1 MQLFISI
8 REIKDIKLFSFPTNF
23 FFLSFF
29 QSLCPII
36 TCVLP
41 VLLFYILYYH
51 YILLYFYIIFLIFY
65 FSISFSGPSSAEVFI
80 RSMFY
85 QPRPSLSV
93 ESRAILS
100 LLSCFK
106 RHDNKNNIFSRSF
119 PVDI

>member
-1 MQLFISI
+1 MQFFISMDI
-8 REIKDIKLFSFPTNF
+8 KEIKFFSFTSNF
-23 FFLSFF
+23 FFSFF
-29 QSLCPII
+29 FSISLSYHYMC
-36 TCVLP
+36 TSRLV
-41 VLLFYILYYH
+41 ILYFYFY
-51 YILLYFYIIFLIFY
+51 YILLYFYIIFLVFY
-65 FSISFSGPSSAEVFI
+65 FCISFSGPSSAEFFI

-106 RHDNKNNIFSRSF
+106 RHDNKNNIFSTSF